1 MATAEEFKFPD
12 EKPADD
18 TENQKFDISVEG
30 DVELEVVDDTPDK
43 DKGRMPLG
51 FEPEPVT
58 DEELAQF
65 NEKTRKRI
73 KDLSHGYHDE
83 RREKERALRER
94 EELERAARFL
104 AEENKK
110 LKQYVSNGET
120 VYSKTLLTAAEAKLA
135 NAARELKEAHESYD
149 TDAIVAA
156 QQKLNEAQWELQSAK
171 NFRPTP
177 LQDENSGVQHVPAA
191 PETVKPDANT
201 IRWQARNQWFGEDD
215 EMTSLALAVHKKLVA
230 SGVDPSSSTYFER
243 IDARMRE
250 VFPDYFGE
258 TKRTAPPERQERTKP
273 ASVVAPSTRS
283 NGAKKVTLTTTQVA
297 VAKKLGVPL
306 ELYVQNLEKLRAQNG

>member
-1 MATAEEFKFPD
+1 MANKDEFKFPD
-12 EKPADD
+12 EGGGEKADA
-18 TENQKFDISVEG
+18 EQKFDISVEG
-30 DVELEVVDDTPDK
+30 DVQLEVVDDTPEK

-94 EELERAARFL
+94 EEIERAARFL
-104 AEENKK
+104 VDENRK

-120 VYSKTLLTAAEAKLA
+120 VYSKTLLSAAEGKLA
-135 NAARELKEAHESYD
+135 NAARELKEAHDSYD

-156 QQKLNEAQWELQSAK
+156 QQKLNEAQWELQGAK
-171 NFRPTP
+171 NFRPTA
-177 LQDENSGVQHVPAA
+177 LQDENSGVQHTQVA
-191 PETVKPDANT
+191 PEPAKPDANT
-201 IRWQARNQWFGEDD
+201 IRWQARNQWFGEED

-230 SGVDPSSSTYFER
+230 GGVDPSSSAYFEK
-243 IDARMRE
+243 IDSRMRE

-258 TKRTAPPERQERTKP
+258 TNRVPRSERTRP